1 MHKNLKLSFLFLEV
15 YLIFKEKF
23 WFNFLRRFALFL
35 KTADKKIFKPT
46 FYQILMNKG
55 RKITGGRYHANRK
68 KRKHELPGIPRI
80 VKLRA
85 LKTKTIRGRGGNKRN
100 VLLSI
105 DIANV
110 MDKKGKSKKV
120 KITNVVETK
129 SNRFLARQNILV
141 KGAIIDTELGK
152 ARITNRPTQEGAV
165 NAVLIDMK

>member
-1 MHKNLKLSFLFLEV
+1 
-15 YLIFKEKF
+15 
-23 WFNFLRRFALFL
+23 
-35 KTADKKIFKPT
+35 
-46 FYQILMNKG
+46 MNTGK
-55 RKITGGRYHANRK
+55 KITGGRYHANRK

-85 LKTKTIRGRGGNKRN
+85 KKTKTLRGRGGNKKK

-105 DIANV
+105 DVANI
-110 MDKKGKSKKV
+110 MDKKGKSKIA
-120 KITNVVETK
+120 KITNVIETK

-165 NAVLIDMK
+165 NAVLIDIQ